1 MKLQLTV
8 LASQANEH
16 AQQHRTRHREMIDGL
31 RGIFQEY
38 PELKEKVN
46 KLDANFL
53 RKLQWYPEDIT
64 FHRVAKLLPKLM
76 EA

>member
-1 MKLQLTV
+1 MKLQITDLT
-8 LASQANEH
+8 ARANEY
-16 AQQHRTRHREMIDGL
+16 AQQHRTRHREMIDEL
-31 RGIFQEY
+31 REVFQEY

-64 FHRVAKLLPKLM
+64 FHRVAKLMPKLL